1 LTQKKIRN
9 SGSVCQAKFDM
20 ATTADT
26 DRPLRADARRNREKI
41 VNAARAIVAEQGEAA
56 QIDDVA
62 RKAGVGVGTVYRHF
76 PNKDALMGE
85 LVRQNVIECTR
96 VAHDCASVE
105 DPWEAFAGMV
115 RRSCERGAADAAFR
129 RTWQAA
135 APEAEAYAADVKVE
149 LVAAADVLI
158 RRAHAAGVLR
168 DDFTIED
175 MPGLM
180 CGLGAAIDAMPEN
193 DRWRRLVEFALDGLK
208 AR

>member
-1 LTQKKIRN
+1 
-9 SGSVCQAKFDM
+9 M
-20 ATTADT
+20 ATAADTVTAT

-85 LVRQNVIECTR
+85 LVRMCALECTSIAR
-96 VAHDCASVE
+96 TAADQDDA
-105 DPWEAFAGMV
+105 WEAFAGMV
-115 RRSCERGAADAAFR
+115 RTSCERAAEDAGFR

-135 APEAEAYAADVKVE
+135 GDEAVAYAADVKAE
-149 LVAAADVLI
+149 LHSAGGALI
-158 RRAHAAGVLR
+158 DRAHAAGTLR
-168 DDFTIED
+168 EDFTVDD

-180 CGLGAAIDAMPEN
+180 CGLGAAIDAMPEPE
-193 DRWRRLVEFALDGLK
+193 RWRRIVEFALDGLK

>member
-1 LTQKKIRN
+1 
-9 SGSVCQAKFDM
+9 M
-20 ATTADT
+20 ATTAETT

-41 VNAARAIVAEQGEAA
+41 VNAARTIVAEQGEAA

-62 RKAGVGVGTVYRHF
+62 RLAGVGVGTVYRHF

-85 LVRQNVIECTR
+85 LVRQNVIECTA
-96 VAHDCASVE
+96 VARECASVA
-105 DPWEAFAGMV
+105 DPWEAFAAMV

-135 APEAEAYAADVKVE
+135 APEATAYAADIKIE
-149 LVAAADVLI
+149 LVAAAGVLI
-158 RRAHAAGVLR
+158 DRAHAAGELR
-168 DDFTIED
+168 EDFTVDD

-180 CGLGAAIDAMPEN
+180 CGLGAAIDAMSE
-193 DRWRRLVEFALDGLK
+193 DDGWRRLVEFALDGLR